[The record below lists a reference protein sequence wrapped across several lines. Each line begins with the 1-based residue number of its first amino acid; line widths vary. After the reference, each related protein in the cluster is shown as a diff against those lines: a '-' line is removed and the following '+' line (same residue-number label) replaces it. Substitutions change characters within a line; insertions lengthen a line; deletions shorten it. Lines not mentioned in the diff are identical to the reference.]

1 MIKVIKKEILIYLAI
16 LIALALYMHPERITI
31 IESPFQLAH
40 AFAWAFGA
48 YLVVAIIRGIVG
60 LILKFFRNNQ

>member
-1 MIKVIKKEILIYLAI
+1 
-16 LIALALYMHPERITI
+16 MHPERITI

-48 YLVVAIIRGIVG
+48 YLIVAIIRGIVG